1 MEKKIELINEIIR
14 IYDENEKLKK
24 ELEKLGSKESITK
37 EETNPYIRFIDMG
50 RKNLFDGI
58 FYSWSFPSVLVD
70 PTNKNLVFLD
80 FNQWFA
86 IIDINAIHRKEYLSY
101 YSLEQLKD
109 YFRKELE
116 EEFNTLKE
124 EIIEELKEKENQDKE
139 E

>member
-50 RKNLFDGI
+50 RKNLFNEV
-58 FYSWSFPSVLVD
+58 FYSWGFPSVLVD
-70 PTNKNLVFLD
+70 TAHKNLVFLD

-86 IIDINAIHRKEYLSY
+86 IIDINAINRREYLSH

-116 EEFNTLKE
+116 EVYNKLKKE
-124 EIIEELKEKENQDKE
+124 KIEKSKEKETQEKE